1 MKNRNYL
8 IPFIKNYP
16 SLFREL
22 DLKFGR
28 KTIIL
33 LKGELGSG
41 KTTFVKQLLFHKYK
55 FNDANSPTFGIIN
68 TYNIKENLIF
78 HYDLYRIKNVSELDE
93 IGLYDNL
100 EIEAVHFIEWPEI
113 IPQKMINSNFT
124 ISFEILDQYRLISVE
139 SRDE

>member
-8 IPFIKNYP
+8 IPLIKNYP

-68 TYNIKENLIF
+68 TYNIKDNLIF
-78 HYDLYRIKNVSELDE
+78 HYDLYRINNVSELDE

-113 IPQKMINSNFT
+113 IPQKMINSNFI
-124 ISFEILDQYRLISVE
+124 ISFEILDQHRLISVE
-139 SRDE
+139 SSDE

>member
-8 IPFIKNYP
+8 IPLIKNYP
-16 SLFREL
+16 CLFREL

-33 LKGELGSG
+33 LKGQLGSG
-41 KTTFVKQLLFHKYK
+41 KTTFVKELLFHKYK

-78 HYDLYRIKNVSELDE
+78 HYDLYRINNISELDE

-124 ISFEILDQYRLISVE
+124 ISFEILAQYRLISVE
-139 SRDE
+139 SRE